1 MFERRVAIG
10 NSRIRN
16 SSFIDLDPRVKL
28 LLGVLVSSI
37 VFLIHSQ
44 LADLLLFAG
53 AGIMLMLHRMYRIL
67 FRFAVAYVFLAGIAA
82 LLAAT
87 HIAIFVLIQS
97 FILLLLKFFPIA
109 MFALLLVRTIE
120 VGDFITSLGRLKF
133 PSAITIGLA
142 VTIRF
147 IPSFYEEFGHIRNA
161 MRLRGIESP
170 LRRPLRTLE
179 CYLVPLLMRCVKIS
193 EELSMA
199 AMTKGMDGS
208 RQRTSL
214 SDIRL
219 TPADWLAVV
228 IGVGFLLMLFLV
240 GGSL

>member
-1 MFERRVAIG
+1 MYERRLAIS
-10 NSRIRN
+10 NSSMRN
-16 SSFIDLDPRVKL
+16 SSLVNLDPRVKL
-28 LLGVLVSSI
+28 LLGVLVSSV
-37 VFLIHSQ
+37 VFLLHSQ
-44 LADLLLFAG
+44 MADLLLFAG
-53 AGIMLMLHRMYRIL
+53 AGIMLVLHRMYRISL
-67 FRFAVAYVFLAGIAA
+67 RFAVAYA
-82 LLAAT
+82 LLAGVATLLATT
-87 HIAIFVLIQS
+87 HIAIFVLFQS
-97 FILLLLKFFPIA
+97 FIVILLKFFPIA
-109 MFALLLVRTIE
+109 MFALLLVQTIE
-120 VGDFITSLGRLKF
+120 VGDFITALGRLKF
-133 PSAITIGLA
+133 PAAITIGLA

-170 LRRPLRTLE
+170 FRRPMRTLE

-214 SDIRL
+214 SDIVF
-219 TPADWLAVV
+219 TAADGLAIV
-228 IGVGFLLMLFLV
+228 IGVGFLLMLFLM